1 MAYSDESRQQD
12 ASSRTPPLD
21 ASWERGRPFRLRS
34 HSAPSSARTCDDVP
48 TLWLAPGLWPPW
60 SHSANPNQVERK
72 AWTRVFAPLL
82 PSCTKSAGGEQ
93 GRCSSGCPG
102 RTRRA
107 GNVGAGLPGL
117 AALWAVGSRDEIGPP
132 LFPAP
137 SRAPAAAPDTRGA
150 CRTPCTFFQ
159 QLSKRSCPASS
170 GHQLRFSSCWN
181 TKRVVVENT
190 RADRSRS
197 RRLIV
202 ARCAAAQG
210 AVRRH
215 GSHHQG
221 FNDTV

>member
-1 MAYSDESRQQD
+1 MD
-12 ASSRTPPLD
+12 AAR
-21 ASWERGRPFRLRS
+21 ERGHCCMTALPCRVLPGHRPRGVRRR
-34 HSAPSSARTCDDVP
+34 PSGSPQVCQ
-48 TLWLAPGLWPPW
+48 PPCW
-60 SHSANPNQVERK
+60 HSANPNQVERW

-82 PSCTKSAGGEQ
+82 PLCTKSAGGEQ

-181 TKRVVVENT
+181 TKR
-190 RADRSRS
+190 
-197 RRLIV
+197 
-202 ARCAAAQG
+202 G
-210 AVRRH
+210 
-215 GSHHQG
+215 
-221 FNDTV
+221 